1 MLSWHQG
8 AQSVLRKYHHHQH
21 EPLIQYRMEP
31 WFILF
36 TLYSDTTMI
45 IAHILLCTY
54 RWRVVYLGKWC
65 FELLLPSFQHEA
77 IRPVM
82 SDINKAI
89 SPRQLLLT
97 GYLPFFQTILCQP

>member
-1 MLSWHQG
+1 MVHFIYTIF
-8 AQSVLRKYHHHQH
+8 RYYH
-21 EPLIQYRMEP
+21 ENSTSYCALIDGGL
-31 WFILF
+31 FILVN
-36 TLYSDTTMI
+36 S
-45 IAHILLCTY
+45 
-54 RWRVVYLGKWC
+54 

-97 GYLPFFQTILCQP
+97 GYLPFIQTILCQP